1 MKPHAKVY
9 MKNLTKKIQKRPG
22 IFIGTSGFIYN
33 HWGGGVFYPD
43 GLPQKKWLEYYAEHF
58 DTVELN
64 VTFYRLPSE
73 KAFKS
78 WYKRTPKSFA
88 FGLKGS
94 RFITHIKRLKD
105 CQEPLNLYFNRAK
118 LLREKLSVI
127 LWQLPPRYKKDMER
141 LKVFIK
147 YLKPYARYRHVFEFR
162 DESWLSNDV
171 YELFRKV
178 DMAICEA
185 DWPGM
190 PQNIPVTASFVYLR
204 RHGPK
209 AEKALYSGCYSKKSL
224 KEDARR
230 IRDWHKKG
238 KSIYVYFNND
248 EGGWAI
254 KNSLELKGMLA

>member
-1 MKPHAKVY
+1 
-9 MKNLTKKIQKRPG
+9 MKNPTKKNKKRPT
-22 IFIGTSGFIYN
+22 IFIGTSGFVYK

-43 GLPQKKWLEYYAEHF
+43 GLPQKKWFEYYTEHF

-64 VTFYRLPSE
+64 VAFYRLPTE
-73 KAFKS
+73 KAFES

-88 FGLKGS
+88 FSLKGS
-94 RFITHIKRLKD
+94 RFITHIKKLKD
-105 CQEPLNLYFNRAK
+105 CEEPLKLYFDRAK

-141 LKVFIK
+141 LKIFIK
-147 YLKPYARYRHVFEFR
+147 YLKPYDRYRHAFEFR
-162 DESWLSNDV
+162 DESWFSNDV
-171 YELFRKV
+171 YELFRKA

-190 PQNIPVTASFVYLR
+190 PQNTPITASFVYLR
-204 RHGPK
+204 RHGPE
-209 AEKALYSGCYSKKSL
+209 AEKAHYSGCYSKKSL

-230 IRDWHKKG
+230 IKNLLKKG

-248 EGGWAI
+248 EKGRAV
-254 KNSLELKGMLA
+254 KNSLELKGILA